1 MLDFKAKLIR
11 LQSQTVNH
19 LPVKEKTDREGKGQE
34 IDSEDRISERWQLAQ
49 GFPFGILKNGTE

>member
-19 LPVKEKTDREGKGQE
+19 LPLKEETETEWKGQE
-34 IDSEDRISERWQLAQ
+34 IDSEDRSYQEMAVSPT
-49 GFPFGILKNGTE
+49 FPIWYLEEQH